1 MPEKPPQPADEP
13 SFEGPGKA
21 RPQGDVRKP
30 NARYRGYN
38 PRSKRHYHN
47 NSLLCTKLGTVLAF
61 SMRPVELGELLV
73 SGTGLTLIR
82 KRLKRSFV
90 LLRVVSYKDVPR
102 KEQAW
107 FGLNYCSY
115 AVRDKRGAEYMI
127 IANNRQPQNDD
138 YKPWFL
144 WRNSRKGKGPEK
156 SRFDTLLASVD
167 AGDTGTA

>member
-1 MPEKPPQPADEP
+1 
-13 SFEGPGKA
+13 
-21 RPQGDVRKP
+21 
-30 NARYRGYN
+30 
-38 PRSKRHYHN
+38 
-47 NSLLCTKLGTVLAF
+47 
-61 SMRPVELGELLV
+61 MRPVELGELLV
-73 SGTGLTLIR
+73 PGTGLTLIR
-82 KRLKRSFV
+82 KKLKRSFV

-115 AVRDKRGAEYMI
+115 AD
-127 IANNRQPQNDD
+127 IANNRQPQSDD

-167 AGDTGTA
+167 PGDTGTA